1 MAETTTQISRPAPFI
16 ESIGKTFGEGMMQLG
31 AKPVPTAGFA
41 PTVAGVDPFTTAAQ
55 QAAVSQ
61 AGLGQ
66 LQFDTS
72 GAVSG
77 IGAGTGIAGYQ
88 PYMDAATG
96 YGTQAGV
103 YGAAAAPF
111 GTAAGTQAAAA
122 AGQVAPM
129 GAYGTAAAGLTG
141 PMSTAQ
147 LAAYESPYT
156 NQVIQSMR
164 DQMSDVKAQQ
174 DIGRNTQ
181 AIGAGAFG
189 GARQGVAQS
198 VADTEYNRMVGQ
210 MTAQQEQA
218 GFAQA
223 QQARQ
228 QDYANQLGLGQY
240 TQGIG
245 QYQQGLGQQQLGLGA
260 YQQGLGQFQQGLGQY
275 QQGMAQLQPQLAGQQ
290 IGQLGQ
296 FGQQGLAYRQA
307 IADTQAQ
314 AAKMAAYE
322 PYQRYGFMGENI
334 TGLMGG
340 YPGGTRM
347 TTQPSASPMQ
357 QMLGMGIA
365 GGLGYAGM
373 KNLGMFGGA
382 Q

>member
-1 MAETTTQISRPAPFI
+1 MAETTTTISRPAPFI
-16 ESIGKTFGEGMMQLG
+16 ETMGKTFGEGIMRLG
-31 AKPVPTAGFA
+31 AKEVPTTPFA
-41 PTVAGVDPFTTAAQ
+41 PSVADQAVLGQEAQ
-55 QAAVSQ
+55 QAAATQ

-66 LQFDTS
+66 LQFGPQGQVT
-72 GAVSG
+72 GV
-77 IGAGTGIAGYQ
+77 GAGTGVAGYQ
-88 PYMDAATG
+88 PYLTAAG
-96 YGTQAGV
+96 QYGT
-103 YGAAAAPF
+103 AAAPF

-122 AGQVAPM
+122 AGQVTPM
-129 GAYGTAAAGLTG
+129 TGYGTAAAGLTG

-156 NQVIQSMR
+156 NQVIQAMR
-164 DQMSDVKAQQ
+164 DQMADVKAQQ

-181 AIGAGAFG
+181 AVGAGAFG

-245 QYQQGLGQQQLGLGA
+245 QYQSQLGQQQLGLGQ
-260 YQQGLGQFQQGLGQY
+260 YQQGLGQY
-275 QQGMAQLQPQLAGQQ
+275 QQGMAQLQPQLAYGQA
-290 IGQLGQ
+290 GQLGQ
-296 FGQQGLAYRQA
+296 YGQQDLAYRQA

-314 AAKMAAYE
+314 AAKMEAYE
-322 PYQRYGFMGENI
+322 PYQRYGFMGEQL
-334 TGLMGG
+334 TGIMGG

-347 TTQPSASPMQ
+347 QTAPSASPMQ

>member
-1 MAETTTQISRPAPFI
+1 VATDTTTQITRPAPFI
-16 ESIGKTFGEGMMQLG
+16 ETIGKTFGEGMMQLG
-31 AKPVPTAGFA
+31 QKPIATAGFA
-41 PTVAGVDPFTTAAQ
+41 PSVAGADPFTQAAQ

-61 AGLGQ
+61 AGLGA
-66 LQFDTS
+66 LSFDAS

-77 IGAGTGIAGYQ
+77 IGAGQGIAGYQ
-88 PYMDAATG
+88 PYMDAAKA
-96 YGTQAGV
+96 YGT
-103 YGAAAAPF
+103 AAAPF

-122 AGQVAPM
+122 AGQVTPM
-129 GAYGTAAAGLTG
+129 TGYGTAAGALTG

-156 NQVIQSMR
+156 NQVIQAMR
-164 DQMSDVKAQQ
+164 DQMADVKAQQ

-181 AIGAGAFG
+181 AVGAGAFG

-210 MTAQQEQA
+210 MVAQQEQA
-218 GFAQA
+218 GFGQA

-228 QDYANQLGLGQY
+228 QDYMNQLGLGQY
-240 TQGIG
+240 AQGIG
-245 QYQQGLGQQQLGLGA
+245 QYQQGLGQQQL
-260 YQQGLGQFQQGLGQY
+260 GLGQFQQGLGQY

-296 FGQQGLAYRQA
+296 FGQQGLGYRQA
-307 IADTQAQ
+307 VTDAAAQ
-314 AAKMAAYE
+314 SAKLSAYE

-347 TTQPSASPMQ
+347 TTQPGQSPMAQ
-357 QMLGMGIA
+357 AL
-365 GGLGYAGM
+365 GLGLGAMGTYAGM
-373 KNLGMFGGA
+373 NRALGA
-382 Q
+382 

>member
-1 MAETTTQISRPAPFI
+1 MAETTTTISRPAPFI
-16 ESIGKTFGEGMMQLG
+16 ETMGKTFGEGIMRLG
-31 AKPVPTAGFA
+31 AQPVPTAGFA
-41 PTVAGVDPFTTAAQ
+41 PSVADQGVLGQEAQ
-55 QAAVSQ
+55 QAAATQ

-66 LQFDTS
+66 LQFGPQGQVT
-72 GAVSG
+72 GV
-77 IGAGTGIAGYQ
+77 GAGTGISGYQ
-88 PYMDAATG
+88 PYLTAAG
-96 YGTQAGV
+96 QYGT
-103 YGAAAAPF
+103 AAAPF
-111 GTAAGTQAAAA
+111 GTAAGTLATGA

-129 GAYGTAAAGLTG
+129 GAYGTAAGALTG

-164 DQMSDVKAQQ
+164 DQMQDVKDKQ
-174 DIGRNTQ
+174 DIARNTQ

-189 GARQGVAQS
+189 GARSGVQQS

-245 QYQQGLGQQQLGLGA
+245 QYQQGLAQQQLGLGQ
-260 YQQGLGQFQQGLGQY
+260 YQQGLGQY
-275 QQGMAQLQPQLAGQQ
+275 QQGMAQLQPQLAYGQAQ
-290 IGQLGQ
+290 QLGQ
-296 FGQQGLAYRQA
+296 YGQQDLAYRQA
-307 IADTQAQ
+307 IADTAAQ
-314 AAKMAAYE
+314 AEKMKQYE
-322 PYQRYGFMGENI
+322 PYQRYGFMGEQL
-334 TGLMGG
+334 TGIMGG

-347 TTQPSASPMQ
+347 QTAPSASPMQ

-382 Q
+382 GG

>member
-1 MAETTTQISRPAPFI
+1 MAETTTTISRPAPFI
-16 ESIGKTFGEGMMQLG
+16 ETMGKTFGEGIMRLG
-31 AKPVPTAGFA
+31 AQPVPTAGFA
-41 PTVAGVDPFTTAAQ
+41 PSVADQGVLGQEAQ
-55 QAAVSQ
+55 QAAATQ

-66 LQFDTS
+66 LQFGPQGQVT
-72 GAVSG
+72 GV
-77 IGAGTGIAGYQ
+77 GAGTGISGCQ
-88 PYMDAATG
+88 PYMDAAKG
-96 YGTQAGV
+96 YGT
-103 YGAAAAPF
+103 AAAPF
-111 GTAAGTQAAAA
+111 GTAAGTQATAA

-164 DQMSDVKAQQ
+164 DQMADVKAKQ
-174 DIGRNTQ
+174 DISRNTQ

-189 GARQGVAQS
+189 GARSGVQQS

-210 MTAQQEQA
+210 MVAQQEQA
-218 GFAQA
+218 GFGQA

-228 QDYANQLGLGQY
+228 QDYMNQLGLGQY
-240 TQGIG
+240 AQGIG
-245 QYQQGLGQQQLGLGA
+245 QYQQGLGQQQLGLGQ
-260 YQQGLGQFQQGLGQY
+260 YQQGLAQQQLGLGQYQQGMGAY

-296 FGQQGLAYRQA
+296 FGQQGLGYRQA
-307 IADTQAQ
+307 VTDAAAQ
-314 AAKMAAYE
+314 SAKLAAYE

-347 TTQPSASPMQ
+347 TTQPGQSPMAQ
-357 QMLGMGIA
+357 AL
-365 GGLGYAGM
+365 GLGLGAMGTYAGM
-373 KNLGMFGGA
+373 NRALGT
-382 Q
+382 